1 MALGLEYLHGLQP
14 SVVHGDLKGVSLLC
28 IKGQLPRLNSPF
40 RPMSS
45 SRNLAGL
52 AWLTSVWR

>member
-14 SVVHGDLKGVSLLC
+14 SIVHGDLKGVSLLC
-28 IKGQLPRLNSPF
+28 IKDQLLRLNSPS

-45 SRNLAGL
+45 SRNLAEL
-52 AWLTSVWR
+52 AWLTSVWQ